1 MPSARFQT
9 LIAVAVV
16 LALPGCALVSPS
28 NSRNW
33 APDQAVL
40 ARADIEGPTVRVH
53 NIRNC
58 AYRTVDDYT
67 ANYYDKTYNLNEL
80 NSVWFF
86 VVPFAEMPV
95 LAHTMLSFGFADRD
109 YLAVSV
115 EVRKEKGESYA
126 ALTGMMNRFE
136 VMYVVGDERDVVALR
151 TNYRL
156 NEVYMYRARAT
167 PEQARTLF
175 LDVMRRVNK
184 LAVEPEYYNTL
195 TNNCTTNIMRHVN
208 RLSPHAVPYDW
219 RVLLPGQ
226 SDRLAYD
233 RGLLDTNLS
242 FEETKLRARINE
254 RAYQWRDS
262 PNFSVAIRSGNSEF
276 GSGNGELR

>member
-1 MPSARFQT
+1 MFSVHLQILAALT
-9 LIAVAVV
+9 V
-16 LALPGCALVSPS
+16 LFGVSGCALIPPS
-28 NSRNW
+28 NQRSW

-40 ARADIEGPTVRVH
+40 SSARIEGSLVRVH

-58 AYRTVDDYT
+58 EYRTEKDYT
-67 ANYYDKTYNLNEL
+67 VRHYDKTFNLNEL

-86 VVPFAEMPV
+86 VVPFPEIPA

-115 EVRKEKGESYA
+115 EIRKEKGESFA
-126 ALTGMMNRFE
+126 PVKGLLGNFE
-136 VMYVVGDERDVVALR
+136 IMYVVGDERDLVALR

-156 NEVYMYRARAT
+156 DEVYMYRARTT
-167 PEQARTLF
+167 PEQAQSLF
-175 LDVMRRVNK
+175 VDIMQRVNK

-208 RLSPHAVPYDW
+208 RLRANTVPYDW
-219 RVLLPGQ
+219 RVLMPGQ

-233 RGLLDTNLS
+233 LGLLDTNLS
-242 FEETKLRARINE
+242 FEETKRRARINLP
-254 RAYQWRDS
+254 AYQWRES
-262 PNFSVAIRSGNSEF
+262 PDFSVAIRSNLGPTI
-276 GSGNGELR
+276 R